1 MSSPNPEFKVL
12 PEVAVKVAKLAKAKK
27 STATTPALAV
37 IGTTS
42 ILPDNLAN
50 HQHNPKK
57 AQSEWVTHVKAKSA
71 ELGITYGNAMRH
83 ADVKSSYKSAV
94 PKSTAKVSASK
105 KS

>member
-1 MSSPNPEFKVL
+1 MSSTNPDFKVS
-12 PEVAVKVAKLAKAKK
+12 PEAVAKVAKLPKAKK
-27 STATTPALAV
+27 ATATTPALAV

-42 ILPDNLAN
+42 VLPDNLAN

-57 AQSEWVTHVKAKSA
+57 VQSDWVTHVKAKSA

-83 ADVKSSYKSAV
+83 ADVKSSYKSTV
-94 PKSTAKVSASK
+94 PKSAVKVAPAK